1 MAVMGKMREYTK
13 VFLYILVFAF
23 VGTIIF
29 DWGMDVTGL
38 KTQNTTIG
46 KVNGKELQ
54 AQAFYNAFEQE
65 VANLRQRTGTDPSDS
80 QLDFLRNQVWEN
92 MVRDALVTEEIRKRG
107 IQATDSEVLHYI
119 FDAPPEILKQNPS
132 FQNEKGEFDFA
143 KYQAAL
149 KNPDAQL
156 QPFWQSVE
164 SYMRGAL
171 PYQKFQDILD
181 ASATVTE
188 SQVRDEY
195 MKRNEKVSVRYVLFA
210 ADKYRPTNA
219 TADAKEIEKYYSEHK
234 DEEFKEAEKRKI
246 EYLTFSTNPTK
257 KDTQAVYDLIADLKQ
272 RAANGEDFGDLAK
285 KYSEDESNRER
296 GGDLSFFKRGAM
308 VRPFEEA
315 AFGAQLGE
323 LVGPV
328 QTQFGVH
335 LIKVMEKKTENN
347 EEQVRA
353 SHILLKFNASPET
366 ISAARDSANY
376 FSANAKETTWEE
388 TLKGEKRSAQTS
400 AFFPEGSG
408 FVPGIGMNRTASRFI
423 FKSKT
428 GSVSDVFDIPQ
439 GFLVFRI
446 IEAQT
451 EHIKTLEEV
460 KTQIESKLL
469 GERAKQAAD
478 QVAGKFYADLMQKG
492 VSRLDSSVT
501 GDTLSLTT
509 TEAFARNGY
518 VTGIGRDQDFIGAA
532 FALKPN
538 QVSKP
543 VKGQRGSY
551 ILQLAS
557 QQGFDET
564 AYNNEKI
571 AIRQQLLDR
580 AKQEAFTQWYADLKE
595 KAKIEDLRE
604 NFF

>member
-23 VGTIIF
+23 IGTIIF
-29 DWGMDVTGL
+29 DWGMDVTGM

-54 AQAFYNAFEQE
+54 AQAFYNAYEQE
-65 VANLRQRTGTDPSDS
+65 LDNLRQRTGTDPSES

-92 MVRDALVTEEIRKRG
+92 MVRDALVTEEIRKRD
-107 IQATDSEVLHYI
+107 IKATDSEVLHYI

-132 FQNEKGEFDFA
+132 FQNEQGEFDFA

-149 KNPDAQL
+149 KSPDAQL

-164 SYMRGAL
+164 NYMRGAL

-188 SQVRDEY
+188 SQVREEY
-195 MKRNEKVSVRYVLFA
+195 MKRNEKASVRYVLFSS
-210 ADKYRPTNA
+210 DKYRQANA
-219 TADAKEIEKYYSEHK
+219 TAEAKEIEKYYNEHK

-246 EYLTFSTNPTK
+246 EYLTFSTNPTA
-257 KDTQAVYDLIADLKQ
+257 KDSQSVRDLIADLKE
-272 RAANGEDFGDLAK
+272 RAQGGEDFGELAK

-315 AFGAQLGE
+315 AFGAQAGE

-335 LIKVMEKKTENN
+335 LIKVVEKKTENN

-366 ISAARDSANY
+366 ISAAKDSANY
-376 FSANAKETTWEE
+376 FSANAKETSWDE
-388 TLKGEKRSAQTS
+388 TLKSEKRASQTS

-408 FVPGIGMNRTASRFI
+408 FVPGVGMNRTASRFI
-423 FKSKT
+423 FKNKA
-428 GSVSDVFDIPQ
+428 GSVSDAFDIPQ
-439 GFLVFRI
+439 GFIVFRI
-446 IEAQT
+446 T
-451 EHIKTLEEV
+451 ETQAEHVKTLEEV
-460 KTQIESKLL
+460 KTQIETKLL
-469 GERAKQAAD
+469 AERWKNVAD
-478 QVAGKFYADLMQKG
+478 QVAGKFYADAMQKG
-492 VSRLDSSVT
+492 ATVLDSSIT
-501 GDTLSLTT
+501 GDTLSITT
-509 TEAFARNGY
+509 TEPFARNGF
-518 VTGIGRDQDFIGAA
+518 VSGIGRDQDFIGAA
-532 FALKPN
+532 FALTSN
-538 QVSKP
+538 QISKP

-551 ILQLAS
+551 ILQLVNR
-557 QQGFDET
+557 QGFDET
-564 AYNNEKI
+564 AYNSAKD
-571 AIRQQLLDR
+571 AIRQELLSR

-595 KAKIEDLRE
+595 KAKIEDFRE
-604 NFF
+604 NFY